1 MPSNYEQ
8 HRMSI
13 LNSIYE
19 TADITLIADAL
30 LRNCPDDEGDS
41 PLPPQLYGNARQ
53 IEVIQYIRLT
63 IENDSFDFVESTDE
77 RVDNA
82 GLGPALFNMLVAMYV
97 RWSRLWKRKNPEPL
111 PVYSRAPVFSS
122 EPSARATSWH
132 EDARMSHLLRKL
144 QRVNGHLEAPTKL
157 GAVEF

>member
-1 MPSNYEQ
+1 MSSNYEQ

-19 TADITLIADAL
+19 TADITLIAAAL
-30 LRNCPDDEGDS
+30 LRNCPADKGDS

-97 RWSRLWKRKNPEPL
+97 RWSRLWKRENPE
-111 PVYSRAPVFSS
+111 
-122 EPSARATSWH
+122 
-132 EDARMSHLLRKL
+132 
-144 QRVNGHLEAPTKL
+144 
-157 GAVEF
+157 VEF